1 MNAIRLRRDPRAER
15 AARLVPGNGR
25 QRYDMS
31 ATPDGLMTSPSGR
44 LRRDPRAERQ
54 RLLTTGRD
62 GRARLVRSGL
72 VGQMAGSAASNATVV
87 KKIRVEQP
95 EFFIIV
101 VPDLPDGR
109 LDRSDRQVLGAARK
123 LADAGGGAVVV
134 VGETVD
140 EASLGQAGA
149 DRFVPLSG
157 GSDPDARVAELV
169 TVMDALSP
177 RHVLLPESEEGADMA
192 RRLAARTG
200 LGLLPGIEVL
210 GPKQVIRPCGAG
222 RQEWVGG
229 LAPLMTLAPDRVPA
243 WEGDVHE
250 ILPLEETIEGPVP
263 ASARMTVGTVIPA
276 DPATMNLGDAPF
288 VVSAGRGVT
297 DFASFHATVRALHA
311 TPGAS
316 RVVCDNGDMPRST
329 QVGASGTILDAL
341 CYVALGIAGAPQHLQ
356 GLGRVEHIVA
366 VNTDL
371 HAAMVARAGLAI
383 IADAQAVMPA
393 LCEVLAAEYGEKGA

>member
-1 MNAIRLRRDPRAER
+1 
-15 AARLVPGNGR
+15 
-25 QRYDMS
+25 MS
-31 ATPDGLMTSPSGR
+31 ATPEGPMTSPSGR

-72 VGQMAGSAASNATVV
+72 VGQMAAGAASPASVV

-101 VPDLPDGR
+101 VPDLPEGR
-109 LDRSDRQVLGAARK
+109 LDRTDRQVLGAARK
-123 LADAGGGAVVV
+123 LADAGSGAVVV
-134 VGETVD
+134 VGATVD
-140 EASLGQAGA
+140 EASLGQAGT
-149 DRFVPLSG
+149 DRFVPLSDH
-157 GSDPDARVAELV
+157 SDPEARITELV
-169 TVMDALSP
+169 AVMNALSP
-177 RHVLLPESEEGADMA
+177 RYVLLPESEEGADIA

-200 LGLLPGIEVL
+200 LGLTVGIEAL

-222 RQEWVGG
+222 RQEWAGD
-229 LAPLMTLAPDRVPA
+229 LTPLMTLAPDRVSA
-243 WEGDVHE
+243 WEGDAHE
-250 ILPLEETIEGPVP
+250 ILPLETMPEKPVLAP
-263 ASARMTVGTVIPA
+263 ARMTVGALQSA

-297 DFASFHATVRALHA
+297 DFTAFRSTVRALHA

-316 RVVCDNGDMPRST
+316 RVVCDNGDMPRAT

-356 GLGRVEHIVA
+356 GLGRVEHVVA

-393 LCEVLAAEYGEKGA
+393 LCAVLAAEYGEQGA

>member
-25 QRYDMS
+25 LRYDMS
-31 ATPDGLMTSPSGR
+31 ATPYERMTSPSGR

-72 VGQMAGSAASNATVV
+72 VGQMTGISTASARTV
-87 KKIRVEQP
+87 KKIRVEKP
-95 EFFIIV
+95 EFFIVV

-109 LDRSDRQVLGAARK
+109 LDRADRQLLGAARK
-123 LADAGGGAVVV
+123 LADGGEGAIVV
-134 VGETVD
+134 VGAAVD
-140 EASLGQAGA
+140 APSLGQAGA
-149 DRFVPLSG
+149 DRILPLAD

-169 TVMDALSP
+169 AVMEALSP
-177 RHVLLPESEEGADMA
+177 RHVLIPESEEGADLA
-192 RRLAARTG
+192 RRLAARTR

-210 GPKQVIRPCGAG
+210 GPKQAIRPCGAG
-222 RQEWVGG
+222 RQEWAGG

-243 WEGDVHE
+243 WQGEEHE
-250 ILPLEETIEGPVP
+250 ILPLEKTPVPSGPVQ
-263 ASARMTVGTVIPA
+263 ARMRVGAIRSP

-288 VVSAGRGVT
+288 VVAAGRGVT
-297 DFASFHATVRALHA
+297 DFESFRATVKALHA

-316 RVVCDNGDMPRST
+316 RVVCDNGDMPRAT

-341 CYVALGIAGAPQHLQ
+341 CYVAMGIAGAPQHLQ
-356 GLGRVEHIVA
+356 GLGRVEHVVA

-371 HAAMVARAGLAI
+371 HAAMVSRAGLAI
-383 IADAQAVMPA
+383 IADAQAVMPV
-393 LCEVLAAEYGEKGA
+393 LCEILAAEYGEKRP